1 MKIMKFGS
9 KSLATPE
16 SLKEVARIIIAEPKQ
31 KIIVC
36 SAISGTGMVL
46 LSICELLKQN
56 QKVEARIK
64 IDELFIRYRNFI
76 TELLEDESYKESA
89 MGVLEEQFGFLNFIL
104 KISYSEV
111 LRADILSQGEL
122 LSTKIFSIYLSEQ
135 NIKHAVLPALDFMQL
150 DADGEPVLGTIKIKL
165 SQILQRTPNMILL
178 TQGYLVRNVKG
189 EVASL
194 GTGGGDYSAAL
205 IAAALNAEVCELWSD
220 SKHTTKSN
228 VTVIRNKAVEHT
240 ISYEEAAELA
250 YHSGNLLLPASIWPA
265 NISGIPLIIKDI
277 NNPNETGTII
287 TSTPHYSGVASIV
300 ARDNVASF
308 QITNNKMYRRHGFLA
323 EVFAVF
329 AKFDTSIDL
338 VTTSEIAVAISIS
351 DKKNFNEIVSALD
364 EIGTVEVTELQ
375 TMISIVGNIIT
386 RTDQIIKRIFEALNG
401 IPLSLIN
408 FGASPHCLSFIIAE
422 IDKESTINRLYDSLF
437 VTNEASAKEKEM
449 SEYGNN
455 QMVNRSA
462 SNNDNS
468 QLRNANETPV
478 HILYKKLEEEP
489 VNTEMRKEKIYKDHS
504 INRAEIEKNQI
515 DFEKFFRDH
524 SM

>member
-16 SLKEVARIIIAEPKQ
+16 SLKEVASIIIAEPKP
-31 KIIVC
+31 KIVVC
-36 SAISGTGMVL
+36 SAISGTGTVL

-76 TELLEDESYKESA
+76 TGLLEDESYVESA

-135 NIKHAVLPALDFMQL
+135 NVKHAVLPALDFMQL

-205 IAAALNAEVCELWSD
+205 MAAALNAEVCELWSD
-220 SKHTTKSN
+220 LNNTTKSN
-228 VTVIRNKAVEHT
+228 ISVIRNKAVEHT

-250 YHSGNLLLPASIWPA
+250 YHSGNLLLPVSIWPA
-265 NISGIPLIIKDI
+265 NISGIPLVIKDI
-277 NNPNETGTII
+277 NNPSDTGTII

-308 QITNNKMYRRHGFLA
+308 QITNNKMYKRHGFLA
-323 EVFAVF
+323 EIFAVF

-351 DKKNFNEIVSALD
+351 DKKHFNEIVSALN
-364 EIGTVEVTELQ
+364 EFGTVEVTELQ

-386 RTDQIIKRIFEALNG
+386 RTDQIIRRIFEALNG
-401 IPLSLIN
+401 IPLSMIN
-408 FGASPHCLSFIIAE
+408 FGASPHSLSFIIAE
-422 IDKESTINRLYDSLF
+422 MDKESTINRLYDALF
-437 VTNEASAKEKEM
+437 VMEQS
-449 SEYGNN
+449 
-455 QMVNRSA
+455 V
-462 SNNDNS
+462 SNNKAMSQFGDDNIQNRNVLSNDTS
-468 QLRNANETPV
+468 QLRDGNETPV
-478 HILYKKLEEEP
+478 HILYKKVEEEP
-489 VNTEMRKEKIYKDHS
+489 VNTEMRKEKIYRDQS
-504 INRAEIEKNQI
+504 FNRAEIEKNQI